1 MRSYIKQAKDEK
13 LDWQTALIMDMQTEI
28 KSLLSTAVVLGFS
41 WAVINQRIAKILED
55 ADEIEIT
62 ELRER
67 SKRSLLLFA
76 TVAYRQLQNSLKG
89 VNIKVLQSVARY
101 ERSPTQ
107 INATSLMT
115 DLERQAWTIEQPL
128 KEFSKDYMKKV
139 RSAFGELAKSDA
151 KDDYGSNVSL
161 RNISEMSVR
170 WERKQEERAKLE
182 EAGEDLVWISAH
194 ANCSERCQPYQGKL
208 YSMSGRSG
216 SIDGNRFRPLSV
228 ATDVKYMT
236 KLGKTYTNGCISGY
250 NCRHYLIPYRKGNK
264 PIEVPAAVV
273 AKQREINNTQRAMER
288 RVKDLRELA
297 VTMPLPEDKAKARAA
312 AVKAYAEYKA
322 YCEKNKVAY
331 YPSRVQAWQE
341 QAKLRTEE
349 QRKKLYAR
357 YFKEKQK
364 QDK

>member
-13 LDWQTALIMDMQTEI
+13 LDWQTALVMDMQTEI
-28 KSLLSTAVVLGFS
+28 KSLLSTAVVLGLS

-101 ERSPTQ
+101 EKSPTQ
-107 INATSLMT
+107 INATALMT

-170 WERKQEERAKLE
+170 WEKKQEERAKLE

-228 ATDVKYMT
+228 ATDVKYTT
-236 KLGKTYTNGCISGY
+236 KSGKTYTNGCISGY

-264 PIEVPAAVV
+264 PIEVPAKVV
-273 AKQREINNTQRAMER
+273 AKQREINDTQRAMER
-288 RVKDLRELA
+288 RVRDLRELA
-297 VTMPLPEDKAKARAA
+297 VTTPLPEDKKKARAT
-312 AVKAYAEYKA
+312 AVKAYAEYKS

-341 QAKLRTEE
+341 QAEARTEE

-357 YFKEKQK
+357 YFKAKQK